1 MADEPLTEAEIAVL
15 LGKREN
21 AGAVAP
27 AVVSPASITAP
38 EQLLSLVTRVHDNA
52 ARHFGAELSAMLR
65 RTVRVRLARVQSL
78 SESDFCARAELPS
91 FLRSFAVPPFNRHW
105 FLEIRPGALF
115 PIIDCLL
122 GGGREKTPIARRPLT
137 EIESRLAARV
147 ARAWVAS
154 LQAAWQPAAELAFTP
169 EFETIKAG
177 RAGDDEVLAIAFDIE
192 LAGSQGSMHLA
203 IPLVELGLV
212 CSPGG
217 STNACTETASG
228 VRIAAELQPLSIEA
242 AELDSLAIGDIITTE
257 HRADEPVIVTL
268 DGVPRFAA
276 RLGAWQGQKAVEI
289 ERDLTERTRTDEP
302 PPTGV

>member
-15 LGKREN
+15 LGKRAQ
-21 AGAVAP
+21 AGPTAP
-27 AVVSPASITAP
+27 TAP
-38 EQLLSLVTRVHDNA
+38 EQLLALVTRIHDTA

-65 RTVRVRLARVQSL
+65 RTARVRLARVQSL

-91 FLRSFAVPPFNRHW
+91 FLRRFVVQPFNRQW
-105 FLEIRPGALF
+105 MLEVRPGALF

-154 LQAAWQPAAELAFTP
+154 LQAAWQAEVKLEFTP
-169 EFETIKAG
+169 EFEPIKTG
-177 RAGDDEVLAIAFDIE
+177 RTGDNEVLAIAFDIE

-203 IPLVELGLV
+203 IPLVELGAICNPGYATEK
-212 CSPGG
+212 CSEPVGG
-217 STNACTETASG
+217 SC
-228 VRIAAELQPLSIEA
+228 IAAELQRLAIEP

-257 HRADEPVIVTL
+257 HRADEPVIVTQ

-276 RLGAWQGQKAVEI
+276 KLGAWQGQKAIEI
-289 ERDLTERTRTDEP
+289 QRELPECNLADEP